1 MATPSG
7 SARCRWPDGFNG
19 SLSGAALDAV
29 IGTSASFV
37 AALVT
42 ADDST
47 ELESAYPLY
56 SLKANGVT
64 KGA

>member
-1 MATPSG
+1 MPAST
-7 SARCRWPDGFNG
+7 G

-56 SLKANGVT
+56 ALKANGVA